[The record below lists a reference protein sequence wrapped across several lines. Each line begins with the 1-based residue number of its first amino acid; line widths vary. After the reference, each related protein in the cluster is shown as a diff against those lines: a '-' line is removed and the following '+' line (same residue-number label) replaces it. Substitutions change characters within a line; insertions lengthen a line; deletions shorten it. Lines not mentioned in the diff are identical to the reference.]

1 MKLYVRGKK
10 KIVLLLKD
18 ININW
23 ILNSLI
29 YYYLNQKR
37 KKMGWKK
44 KEKGKRKNELYQN
57 QELIKE

>member
-1 MKLYVRGKK
+1 MKLYVRGK

-44 KEKGKRKNELYQN
+44 KRERKKEK
-57 QELIKE
+57 